1 MHAYFSNYLQ
11 KLSQMKNIK
20 LQGYFTCK
28 LCSAA
33 VQYKRGIPNRKKRP
47 GNYFQCNNWPGL
59 TRNE

>member
-33 VQYKRGIPNRKKRP
+33 VQYKRGIPNRKKKAWQL
-47 GNYFQCNNWPGL
+47 FSV
-59 TRNE
+59 